1 AFAEKPSGP
10 MGPNPQAGDGIPD
23 GSTLE
28 SPNGPNADIN
38 NNLTDSFVVS
48 TDDEIVSGPLGPNPD
63 AGDGI
68 PDGSSLDSPNGPNG
82 DTKPK

>member
-1 AFAEKPSGP
+1 

-28 SPNGPNADIN
+28 SPNGPNCDTTVNMVA
-38 NNLTDSFVVS
+38 VV
-48 TDDEIVSGPLGPNPD
+48 ESGSDVTSNSGALGPNPQ

-82 DTKPK
+82 SPK